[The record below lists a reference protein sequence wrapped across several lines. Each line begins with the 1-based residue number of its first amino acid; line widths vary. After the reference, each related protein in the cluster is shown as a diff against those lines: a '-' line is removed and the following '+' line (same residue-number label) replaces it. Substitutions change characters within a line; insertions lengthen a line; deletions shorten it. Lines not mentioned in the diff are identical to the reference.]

1 MKIEK
6 VRISFLR
13 QYINEDCIG
22 DDGKPITNGMILF
35 WLTGEKKYLKEDE
48 EEKEDI
54 DKMMNNFFKRLK

>member
-13 QYINEDCIG
+13 QYINEDCVG
-22 DDGKPITNGMILF
+22 DDGKAITNSMILF

-54 DKMMNNFFKRLK
+54 EKMMSKFFKGLK